1 MRFHFQIEG
10 ELNAEEADLPSMS
23 AAKCHALR
31 YASMV
36 VCDEPQKFWES
47 GGFQM
52 TVSDETGL
60 TLFALVM
67 SGIEAPSIQMTQRV
81 PT

>member
-10 ELNAEEADLPSMS
+10 ELNAEEADLPSVS
-23 AAKCHALR
+23 AAKCQALR
-31 YASMV
+31 YASKV

-67 SGIEAPSIQMTQRV
+67 SGIEAPSIQLTQRV